1 MPVKFLFLPKMGLI
15 GSKAS
20 TLKKSIMNFELLL
33 SCFSMSSWA
42 IFLPSCSNKLF
53 KIKVK
58 KVLKIWEVFF
68 GVGEILCF

>member
-1 MPVKFLFLPKMGLI
+1 
-15 GSKAS
+15 
-20 TLKKSIMNFELLL
+20 MNFELLL